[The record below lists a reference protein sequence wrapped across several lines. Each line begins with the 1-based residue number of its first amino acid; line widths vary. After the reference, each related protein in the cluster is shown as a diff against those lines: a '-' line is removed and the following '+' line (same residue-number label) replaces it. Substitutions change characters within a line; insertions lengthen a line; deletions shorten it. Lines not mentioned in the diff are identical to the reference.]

1 MAITQSAVE
10 QINKHYHRYSDVIH
24 GMDFCKT
31 PIDLATACG
40 VDVTMFEIFKQLPYS
55 RTNEGQIL
63 VNEALPDWK
72 LMRDLLLSLDRLP
85 DSLLI
90 DIYRMD
96 KHRWAEGELDR
107 MDGDTEDEM
116 LRKILYRLIPEITWA
131 HSFHKN

>member
-1 MAITQSAVE
+1 
-10 QINKHYHRYSDVIH
+10 
-24 GMDFCKT
+24 
-31 PIDLATACG
+31 
-40 VDVTMFEIFKQLPYS
+40 
-55 RTNEGQIL
+55 
-63 VNEALPDWK
+63 
-72 LMRDLLLSLDRLP
+72 MRDLLLALDRLP

-96 KHRWAEGELDR
+96 KHRWTEGELDN